1 MKGNFMKLRE
11 FILGLGDASF
21 DRRAFLALLGGA
33 AAWPLAAR
41 AQQHAKMPTVGV
53 LWHANR
59 EEEEKGPLIAFRR
72 GLKNVGYV
80 EGENIVLEDRFPNED
95 PMLFK
100 QYAQELAAL
109 RPDVLATVTRPAAI
123 AMMQA
128 TSTIPTVFIVV
139 PDPIGSRIVDN
150 LARPRDNV
158 TGLSTMAVELT
169 PKRIEILKETIP
181 DLERVALIVNMS
193 DPVGAQ
199 RYIEA
204 AQEAAKPLGVVV
216 QRYEVR
222 QASDFEGV
230 FARVAQDG
238 QQAVVLMQDGLFYAE
253 QRRIG
258 EIGIRNKMPIIAFAK
273 ELSRSGMLMSY
284 GPNIPGIFMRAG
296 VFIDKILKGAKPS
309 DLPVEQPTKFEL
321 FVNGRTAK
329 AIGLTLPPMLL
340 ARADEVIE

>member
-1 MKGNFMKLRE
+1 MRRRE
-11 FILGLGDASF
+11 FIT
-21 DRRAFLALLGGA
+21 LLGGA
-33 AAWPLAAR
+33 AASSALWPLTAR
-41 AQQHAKMPTVGV
+41 AQHGGKIPRVGV
-53 LWHANR
+53 LWHASR

-72 GLKNVGYV
+72 GLKTVGYT
-80 EGENIVLEDRFPNED
+80 EGENIILEQRFPNED
-95 PMLFK
+95 PVLFK
-100 QYAQELAAL
+100 RYAEELAAL
-109 RPDVLATVTRPAAI
+109 KPDVLATVTRPAAI

-128 TSTIPTVFIVV
+128 TTTIPTVFIVV

-150 LARPRDNV
+150 LARPRHNV

-181 DLERVALIVNMS
+181 ALSRVALIVNMS

-199 RYIEA
+199 RYIEV
-204 AQEAAKPLGVVV
+204 AQEVAKPLGVVV

-222 QASDFEGV
+222 QAVDFEGV
-230 FARVAQDG
+230 FARIAQDG

-258 EIGIRNKMPIIAFAK
+258 DIGIRYKMPIIAFAK

-321 FVNGRTAK
+321 FVNAKTAQ
-329 AIGLTLPPMLL
+329 AIGLTLPPTLL
-340 ARADEVIE
+340 ARANEVVE

>member
-1 MKGNFMKLRE
+1 MRRRE
-11 FILGLGDASF
+11 FIT
-21 DRRAFLALLGGA
+21 LLGGA
-33 AAWPLAAR
+33 ATSSALWPLTAL
-41 AQQHAKMPTVGV
+41 AQHGGKIPRVGV
-53 LWHANR
+53 LWHASR

-72 GLKNVGYV
+72 GLKNVGYTD
-80 EGENIVLEDRFPNED
+80 GENIILEQRFPNED
-95 PMLFK
+95 PVLFK
-100 QYAQELAAL
+100 RYAEELAVL
-109 RPDVLATVTRPAAI
+109 KPDVLATVTRPAAI

-128 TSTIPTVFIVV
+128 TTTIPTVFIVV
-139 PDPIGSRIVDN
+139 PDPIGSRIVEN

-181 DLERVALIVNMS
+181 SLSRVALIVNMS

-199 RYIEA
+199 RYIEV

-222 QASDFEGV
+222 QAADFEGV
-230 FARVAQDG
+230 FARIAQDG

-258 EIGIRNKMPIIAFAK
+258 DIGIRYKMPIIAFAK

-284 GPNIPGIFMRAG
+284 GPNIPDIFMRAG

-321 FVNGRTAK
+321 FVNAKTAQ
-329 AIGLTLPPMLL
+329 AIGLTRPSTLL
-340 ARADEVIE
+340 ARANEVVE

>member
-1 MKGNFMKLRE
+1 
-11 FILGLGDASF
+11 
-21 DRRAFLALLGGA
+21 
-33 AAWPLAAR
+33 
-41 AQQHAKMPTVGV
+41 VGV
-53 LWHANR
+53 LWHASR

-72 GLKNVGYV
+72 GLKNAGYA
-80 EGENIVLEDRFPNED
+80 EGENIILEQRFPNED
-95 PMLFK
+95 PVLFRR
-100 QYAQELAAL
+100 YAEELTAL
-109 RPDVLATVTRPAAI
+109 KPDVLATVTRPAAI

-128 TSTIPTVFIVV
+128 TSTIPIVFIVV

-150 LARPRDNV
+150 LARPPGNM

-181 DLERVALIVNMS
+181 SLARVALIVNMS

-199 RYIEA
+199 RYIEV
-204 AQEAAKPLGVVV
+204 AQETAQPLGVVV

-222 QASDFEGV
+222 QATDFEGA
-230 FARVAQDG
+230 FAQIAQDG

-258 EIGIRNKMPIIAFAK
+258 DIGIRHKMPIIAFAA

-284 GPNIPGIFMRAG
+284 GPNIPSIFVRAG
-296 VFIDKILKGAKPS
+296 VFIDKILKGAKPA
-309 DLPVEQPTKFEL
+309 DLPVEQPTKLEL
-321 FVNGRTAK
+321 FVNGKTAE
-329 AIGLTLPPMLL
+329 AIGLVLPPTLL

>member
-1 MKGNFMKLRE
+1 MRRRE
-11 FILGLGDASF
+11 FIT
-21 DRRAFLALLGGA
+21 LLGGA
-33 AAWPLAAR
+33 ATSSALWPPTAR
-41 AQQHAKMPTVGV
+41 AQHGGKIPRVGV
-53 LWHANR
+53 LWHASR

-72 GLKNVGYV
+72 GLKNVGYTD
-80 EGENIVLEDRFPNED
+80 GENIILEQRFPNED
-95 PMLFK
+95 PVLFK
-100 QYAQELAAL
+100 RYAEELVAL
-109 RPDVLATVTRPAAI
+109 KPDVLATVTRPAAI

-128 TSTIPTVFIVV
+128 TTTIPTVFIVV

-181 DLERVALIVNMS
+181 SLSRVALIVNMS

-199 RYIEA
+199 RYIEV

-216 QRYEVR
+216 RRYEVR
-222 QASDFEGV
+222 RAADFEGV
-230 FARVAQDG
+230 LARIAQDG

-258 EIGIRNKMPIIAFAK
+258 DIGIRYKMPIIAFAK

-284 GPNIPGIFMRAG
+284 GPNIPDIFMRAG
-296 VFIDKILKGAKPS
+296 VFIDKILNGAKPS

-321 FVNGRTAK
+321 FVNAKTAQ
-329 AIGLTLPPMLL
+329 AIGLALQPTLL
-340 ARADEVIE
+340 ARADEVVE

>member
-1 MKGNFMKLRE
+1 MKRRE
-11 FILGLGDASF
+11 FIT
-21 DRRAFLALLGGA
+21 LLGGA
-33 AAWPLAAR
+33 AASSVSWPRVAR
-41 AQQHAKMPTVGV
+41 AQHGGKIPRVGV
-53 LWHANR
+53 LWHASR

-72 GLKNVGYV
+72 GLKNVGYT
-80 EGENIVLEDRFPNED
+80 EGENIILEQRFPNED
-95 PMLFK
+95 PVLFK
-100 QYAQELAAL
+100 RYAKELAAL
-109 RPDVLATVTRPAAI
+109 KPDVIATVTRPAAI

-128 TSTIPTVFIVV
+128 TTTIPTVFIVV

-181 DLERVALIVNMS
+181 ALSRVALIVNMS

-199 RYIEA
+199 RYIEV

-222 QASDFEGV
+222 EAADFEGV
-230 FARVAQDG
+230 FARIAQDG

-258 EIGIRNKMPIIAFAK
+258 DIGIKFKMPIIAFAT

-284 GPNIPGIFMRAG
+284 GPNIPSIFIRAG

-321 FVNGRTAK
+321 FVNAKTAK
-329 AIGLTLPPMLL
+329 AIGLTLPPTLL